1 MEYQKITLSNGIRVV
16 LSQVNSPIAHAG
28 LFINAGSRDE
38 NQDEHGMA
46 HLIEHVIFKGTEK
59 RRSHHILSRMEDVGG
74 ELNAFTTK
82 EETCIHATF
91 MKEYLERALEL
102 IADIAFNSVFP
113 EKELNKEIEVVIDE
127 INSYKDNPSDLIFDD
142 FDERLFPNDPI
153 GRNILG
159 KAEKLKKYN
168 RGNLLTFINNNYHT
182 DQMVISVVGNVTIKQ
197 VEKLALRHFGN
208 FSANIRNKKR
218 TQALIGSPFNN
229 TQKKSTYQTHC
240 IIGTEAYSFAHPAR
254 MSMHLLNN
262 MLGGPGM
269 NSRLSMSLRERN
281 GYTYNIESNYAN
293 FSDTGIFSVYFG
305 TDKENLDKCIK
316 LTFKEFDKLRE
327 QKLSD
332 IQLSKAKKQLIGQ
345 LAIASESNENIML
358 SMGKSFLVYDKFDNL
373 KEVCRQI
380 EAINSMNVLET
391 ANDILNPEKLS
402 FLIYS
407 DK

>member
-1 MEYQKITLSNGIRVV
+1 ML
-16 LSQVNSPIAHAG
+16 LQVKTPIAHAG

-38 NQDEHGMA
+38 NQDEHGIA

-74 ELNAFTTK
+74 EINAFTTK

-142 FDERLFPNDPI
+142 FDERLFPNDPL

-159 KAEKLKKYN
+159 KAEKLKRYK
-168 RGNLLTFINNNYHT
+168 RKDLLTFIKNNYHT
-182 DQMVISVVGNVTIKQ
+182 DQMVISIVGNVTIKQ
-197 VEKLALRHFGN
+197 VEKLAIRHFGH
-208 FSANIRNKKR
+208 FSANLRNKKR
-218 TQALIGSPFNN
+218 AQALIGPPFNN
-229 TQKKSTYQTHC
+229 SQKKSTYQTHC
-240 IIGTEAYSFAHPAR
+240 IIGTEAYGFTHPAR

-316 LTFKEFDKLRE
+316 LIFKEFNKLRE
-327 QKLSD
+327 LKLSE

-373 KEVCRQI
+373 EEVCRQI
-380 EAINSMNVLET
+380 EYISSIDVLET

>member
-38 NQDEHGMA
+38 EQNEHGIA
-46 HLIEHVIFKGTEK
+46 HLIEHVIFKGTQK
-59 RRSHHILSRMEDVGG
+59 RRSHHILSRLEDVGG

-142 FDERLFPNDPI
+142 FDERLFPNDPL

-168 RGNLLTFINNNYHT
+168 RENLLTFIKNNYHT

-197 VEKLALRHFGN
+197 VEKLALRYFCN
-208 FSANIRNKKR
+208 FSTNIRNKKR
-218 TQALIGSPFNN
+218 AQALIGSPFNN

-316 LTFKEFDKLRE
+316 LIFKEFDKLRE

-373 KEVCRQI
+373 EEVCRQI
-380 EAINSMNVLET
+380 ESINANDVIET
-391 ANDILNPEKLS
+391 ANEILNPEKLS

>member
-1 MEYQKITLSNGIRVV
+1 MEYQKLILNNGIRVV
-16 LSQVNSPIAHAG
+16 LLQVKTPIAHAG

-38 NQDEHGMA
+38 NQDEHGIA

-74 ELNAFTTK
+74 EINAFTTK

-142 FDERLFPNDPI
+142 FDERLFPNDPL

-159 KAEKLKKYN
+159 KAEKLKRYK
-168 RGNLLTFINNNYHT
+168 RKDLLTFIKNNYHT
-182 DQMVISVVGNVTIKQ
+182 DQMVISIVGNVTIKQ
-197 VEKLALRHFGN
+197 VEKLAIRHFGH
-208 FSANIRNKKR
+208 FSANLRNKKR
-218 TQALIGSPFNN
+218 AQALIGPPFNN
-229 TQKKSTYQTHC
+229 SQKKSTYQTHC
-240 IIGTEAYSFAHPAR
+240 IIGTEAYGFTHPAR

-316 LTFKEFDKLRE
+316 LIFKEFNKLRE
-327 QKLSD
+327 LKLSE

-373 KEVCRQI
+373 EEVCRQI
-380 EAINSMNVLET
+380 EYISSIDVLET

>member
-1 MEYQKITLSNGIRVV
+1 V
-16 LSQVNSPIAHAG
+16 LLQVKTPIAHAG

-38 NQDEHGMA
+38 NQDEHGIA

-74 ELNAFTTK
+74 EINAFTTK

-142 FDERLFPNDPI
+142 FDERLFPNDPL

-159 KAEKLKKYN
+159 KAEKLKRYK
-168 RGNLLTFINNNYHT
+168 RKDLLTFIKNNYHT
-182 DQMVISVVGNVTIKQ
+182 DQMVISIVGNVTIKQ
-197 VEKLALRHFGN
+197 VEKLAIRHFGH
-208 FSANIRNKKR
+208 FSANLRNKKR
-218 TQALIGSPFNN
+218 AQALIGPPFNN
-229 TQKKSTYQTHC
+229 SQKKSTYQTHC
-240 IIGTEAYSFAHPAR
+240 IIGTEAYGFTHPAR

-316 LTFKEFDKLRE
+316 LIFKEFNKLRE
-327 QKLSD
+327 LKLSE

-373 KEVCRQI
+373 EEVCRQI
-380 EAINSMNVLET
+380 EYISSIDVLET